1 MDIERTKQFYREL
14 KQSDLCGCA
23 YCRNY
28 VKEAAKA
35 YPAVDG
41 GGNESQAVKRSV
53 VLFVMVSFL
62 RRQAAALLSASRTR
76 AAKTKREIK

>member
-1 MDIERTKQFYREL
+1 MERQQIGETKKMMKKFL
-14 KQSDLCGCA
+14 I
-23 YCRNY
+23 
-28 VKEAAKA
+28 
-35 YPAVDG
+35 
-41 GGNESQAVKRSV
+41 

>member
-1 MDIERTKQFYREL
+1 MMKKFLI
-14 KQSDLCGCA
+14 
-23 YCRNY
+23 
-28 VKEAAKA
+28 
-35 YPAVDG
+35 
-41 GGNESQAVKRSV
+41 